1 MTDTGRT
8 SSTRGAAA
16 KSKQADRRARQA
28 RQGGGIDDPAPRR
41 GLRLRNPLSGD
52 MFGRGAEAFARF
64 MGTPAF
70 LVGMT
75 VFCAVW
81 LGWNTFMPE
90 SIQFDPRALNFTL
103 LTLILSLQASYAAPL
118 LLLSDNRQAD
128 RDRVQAEQDR
138 QSTERNHATTDFITR
153 EIATLRLALN
163 EVATRDFVRGEL
175 RDLLPA
181 QPLGAAALTPVVA
194 FADNVYTSWYHL
206 DPQWRA
212 LMIVVPLLM
221 ALAVVRGWYLVAVPG
236 LAALPWTFSVNL
248 HALWQQEG
256 GAWKLL
262 PMAGLT
268 VVAAVALVL
277 VGRRR
282 GPAGPGGRQLA

>member
-175 RDLLPA
+175 RDLLEEIQAEDDDAERPA
-181 QPLGAAALTPVVA
+181 AVRPSDAHGVGAPGDGAPAASGTAAPAASGTAASAPGIDPEALRALLREEIAAALREQTPPRHA
-194 FADNVYTSWYHL
+194 PGTPLTTPKGADA
-206 DPQWRA
+206 P
-212 LMIVVPLLM
+212 
-221 ALAVVRGWYLVAVPG
+221 
-236 LAALPWTFSVNL
+236 
-248 HALWQQEG
+248 
-256 GAWKLL
+256 
-262 PMAGLT
+262 
-268 VVAAVALVL
+268 
-277 VGRRR
+277 
-282 GPAGPGGRQLA
+282 